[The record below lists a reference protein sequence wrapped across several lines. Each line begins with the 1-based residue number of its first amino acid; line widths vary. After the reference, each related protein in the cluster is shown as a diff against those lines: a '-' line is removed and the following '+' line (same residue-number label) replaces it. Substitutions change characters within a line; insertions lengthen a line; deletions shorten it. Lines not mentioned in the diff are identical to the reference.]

1 MKFSLDMVAA
11 RLPDLLA
18 ASRREVRQLSAEIAG
33 GDMRS
38 VPGEPNAW
46 QQLRVGDRWGEP
58 GESSIIR
65 LRLTVP
71 PGWERDRVYLNIV
84 PSEHAGAEGLVYLNG
99 QPFHAIDI
107 YHHQILLNAHVEPG
121 REYELLFEGHIW
133 ILSPDAHILQALE
146 ILRVDEGAEAMYQDL
161 RILHDAVDSMPAE
174 SIDRV
179 RLVRALEGA
188 YRALDLRDPQSDEYL
203 ASARRARGIV
213 SEAYKVGQR
222 GPRPRTVA
230 VGHAHLDLAWMWQ
243 VAETRRKGA
252 RTFSTA
258 LRLMERYPQYHFVA
272 SQPALYE
279 FIREDEPEIY
289 RQVMERVR
297 EGRWEPT
304 GASWVEMD
312 CNITGSESLVRQ
324 FLYGKRHFREVLGV
338 DPKILWLPDVFGY
351 SAALPQVM
359 KGCDVDY
366 FMTTKIS
373 WNEYNRIPHDTFRW
387 RGIDGTEVLTHM
399 VTVPDDPKT
408 FDAARRSTYT
418 YNAKYS
424 PEDIEANW
432 TQYRQKAIND
442 ELLYLFGYG
451 DGGGGPT
458 ADMQE
463 AATRLVDLPGFP
475 MVEQGS
481 AEAFFQRLDERVWN
495 DPDLPLWVGEL
506 YLEYHRGT
514 YTSQAWIKRAN
525 RKSEVLL
532 HDAELAIS
540 GVEIMLGK
548 PVSDEDRGSLEAAWK
563 SLLFNQFHD
572 VLPGSSIKEVYAD
585 ARDDFEEITDRGL
598 RLRNTAMRR
607 LAKAV
612 QTEGASLVIFNPA
625 PFDRDDPVECFLPRD
640 MSVPADF
647 QILDEQEER
656 FCVLAPSATPASGHS
671 VRLLSRPESKAGST
685 LTVSRDTLE
694 NDFFRVELDGDATI
708 RSILDKRAGR
718 EVVPAG
724 ELANR
729 FIAFEDRPLNW
740 DAWDIQIDYADKPY
754 PVTGVESWRVAEEG
768 PLRAGIEIVRRF
780 GSSTIRQR
788 ILLYRDLPRIDFPT
802 HIDWHE
808 RQTLLKVA
816 FPVGVNS
823 ARATFDIQWGNV
835 ERPTHWNT
843 SWDWARFESCAHKWV
858 DLSEG
863 DYGVSLL
870 NDCKYGYD
878 VKGHTM
884 RLTCLRSPINPD
896 PTADQGEHDFSY
908 ALFPHLGDWRTDTIR
923 QAYMLNMPQGGTAI
937 AGAQEG
943 SLPSILSLVS
953 CDREGVVVETV
964 KPAEDGDGIIVRLYE
979 AHNSRG
985 LARLTF
991 ARAVSS
997 AEETNMLEERVGD
1010 LAIAGRVVEVPVR
1023 PYGILTIRARF

>member
-1 MKFSLDMVAA
+1 MVAA

-18 ASRREVRQLSAEIAG
+18 ASRREVLPIPAEIAC
-33 GDMRS
+33 GDMRN
-38 VPGEPNAW
+38 VPPDSAAW
-46 QQLRVGDRWGEP
+46 SPLRPGDRWGEP
-58 GESSIIR
+58 GKNALIR
-65 LRLTVP
+65 MRLSVP
-71 PGWERDRVYLNIV
+71 EGWERDRVYLNIV
-84 PSEHAGAEGLVYLNG
+84 PSQHDGAEGLVYVNG
-99 QPFHAIDI
+99 APFHAIDI
-107 YHHQILLNAHVEPG
+107 YHHQILLNGQLEPG
-121 REYELLFEGHIW
+121 REYELLFEAHIW
-133 ILSPDAHILQALE
+133 IVSDQPHIVQQIEL
-146 ILRVDEGAEAMYQDL
+146 LRVDEDAEGIYQDL
-161 RILHDAVDSMPAE
+161 RILQDAVKTMPVE
-174 SIDRV
+174 SVDRL

-188 YRALDLRDPQSDEYL
+188 YRSLDLRDPQSEDYL
-203 ASARRARGIV
+203 ASVRRARVVV
-213 SEAYKVGQR
+213 SKAYEGGER

-230 VGHAHLDLAWMWQ
+230 VGHAHLDLAWMWRVEQ
-243 VAETRRKGA
+243 TRRKGA

-258 LRLMERYPQYHFVA
+258 LRLMEQYPDYHFVA

-279 FIREDEPEIY
+279 LIREDEPEIY
-289 RQVMERVR
+289 QQVMERVR

-312 CNITGSESLVRQ
+312 CNLTGSESLVRQ

-399 VTVPDDPKT
+399 VTVPDDPKIV
-408 FDAARRSTYT
+408 DNPVPSSSYT
-418 YNAKYS
+418 YNAKYT

-432 TQYRQKAIND
+432 TQYRQKGIND

-463 AATRLVDLPGFP
+463 AALRLVDLPGFP
-475 MVEQGS
+475 VVEQSS
-481 AEAFFQRLDERVWN
+481 AENFFKRLDERVWN

-525 RKSEVLL
+525 RQAEVLL
-532 HDAELAIS
+532 HNAELALAS
-540 GVEIMLGK
+540 VEVVLGK
-548 PVSDEDRGSLEAAWK
+548 AVSEEERASLALAWK
-563 SLLFNQFHD
+563 SLMFNQFHD
-572 VLPGSSIKEVYAD
+572 VLPGSSIKEVYED
-585 ARDDFEEITDRGL
+585 ARGEFEEIFDRGM
-598 RLRNTAMRR
+598 RMRNAAMQRI
-607 LAKAV
+607 ASEVA
-612 QTEGASLVIFNPA
+612 TEGPSLVIFNPA
-625 PFDRDDPVECFLPRD
+625 PFDRDDPVECFFPKSLP
-640 MSVPADF
+640 VPPDF
-647 QILDEQEER
+647 QLLREDGER
-656 FCVLAPSATPASGHS
+656 YCLLAPSSAPASGHM
-671 VRLLSRPESKAGST
+671 VRLLDRPAPPTGST
-685 LTVSRDTLE
+685 LTVSREVLE
-694 NDFFRVELDGDATI
+694 NDFFRVELDGQANI
-708 RSILDKRAGR
+708 RSLFDKRNGR
-718 EVVPAG
+718 EVISQG
-724 ELANR
+724 ETANR

-754 PVTGVESWRVAEEG
+754 PVTNAESWEVVEDG

-780 GSSTIRQR
+780 GNSTIRQK
-788 ILLYRDLPRIDFPT
+788 ILIYRDIPRVDFPT
-802 HIDWHE
+802 HVDWHE

-816 FPVGVNS
+816 FPVAVNS

-896 PTADQGEHDFSY
+896 PTADQGEHDFTY
-908 ALFPHLGDWRTDTIR
+908 ALLPHQGDWRTDTIR
-923 QAYMLNMPQGGTAI
+923 QGYLLNMPQGGAMV
-937 AGAQEG
+937 ADVKDG
-943 SLPSILSLVS
+943 SLPDRMSLVS
-953 CDREGVVVETV
+953 CDRPGVVVETV
-964 KPAEDGDGIIVRLYE
+964 KPAEDGDGIVVRLYE

-985 LARLTF
+985 PARLTF
-991 ARAVSS
+991 AREPASVV
-997 AEETNMLEERVGD
+997 ETNMLEEPLAD
-1010 LAIAGRVVEVPVR
+1010 LEFEGQVVELQVR
-1023 PYGILTIRARF
+1023 PYGIVTLKVRFPS